1 MDSQSV
7 GNGDDD
13 ATRVRTPDFE
23 ALLAEYLF
31 DREGKTPPSLQHYLA
46 RLPAVADREAFVD
59 LVQQMSY
66 AEQRLGLRLQPEIVL
81 GGRYVLIE
89 AIGSGGMGQVWK
101 ARDQKLQ
108 RVVAIKVLN
117 LAATASFDVDHMV
130 EREGKLL
137 ARLSH
142 PGIVRVQDTGTDG
155 EHRYL
160 VMDLAGG
167 RSLDEVLAELGER
180 KHRGPLTGADLLG
193 LVGAAAPG
201 RAPLVDADDPWP
213 TVVAKIMV
221 ELLRT
226 LEAAHG
232 VSVVHRDLKP
242 ANVRITGGGWPVLLD
257 FGISF
262 TMSQVP
268 GALTKAMCGTLQYFA
283 PEQWDSTMRVD
294 FRTDV
299 YQAGLLLYELLVFRR
314 CFPDDN
320 TGAVM
325 TAARTGTYLRPREID
340 PEVDRV
346 LESGALKAMEVRPER
361 RYQTAEAF
369 RVDLQRHLDGARRKQ
384 RIDFEG
390 AMWNLRRFARKR
402 RVGLLTTAAATVAAV
417 AGFAL
422 SGSGGPNV
430 VHAAG
435 KLVTDQPIRAVV
447 ILRSESNGEPRFKPV
462 GSWQDFVAG
471 EVDLGLANLVDAR
484 TGNLDKLQFQGIF
497 VSLANR
503 KEADGLAEDTRR
515 ALELTHSRDDGLTAE
530 EFARCFRRTGAVR
543 GSATGAH
550 VDVAKVIAGEPWEGV
565 DIRGFP
571 LVLQ

>member
-1 MDSQSV
+1 MNSQPA
-7 GNGDDD
+7 GQGDD
-13 ATRVRTPDFE
+13 AVTRGRPADFE

-31 DREGKTPPSLQHYLA
+31 DREGDAPPPLQHYLA
-46 RLPAVADREAFVD
+46 KLPAVVDREAFVD

-66 AEQRLGLRLQPEIVL
+66 AEQRLPLRLQPDLVL
-81 GGRYVLIE
+81 GGRYLLIE

-108 RVVAIKVLN
+108 HEVAIKVLN
-117 LAATASFDVDHMV
+117 LAATASYDVDRMV
-130 EREGKLL
+130 ERESKLL

-180 KHRGPLTGADLLG
+180 KHRAPLTGADLLH

-201 RAPLVDADDPWP
+201 RAPLVEAHDAWP
-213 TVVAKIMV
+213 TVAAKIMV

-262 TMSQVP
+262 TLSKVP

-283 PEQWDSTMRVD
+283 PEQWDSTLRVD

-299 YQAGLLLYELLVFRR
+299 YQAGLMLYELLVFRR

-325 TAARTGTYLRPREID
+325 TASRTGAYLRPREID

-346 LESGALKAMEVRPER
+346 LESCALKAMEVRPDR
-361 RYQTAEAF
+361 RYQTAESF
-369 RVDLQRHLDGARRKQ
+369 RVDVQRHLDGTRRARP
-384 RIDFEG
+384 IDIEG
-390 AMWNLRRFARKR
+390 AMWNLRRFVRKH
-402 RVGLLTTAAATVAAV
+402 RVTLSTAAAATVAAV
-417 AGFAL
+417 AGFML
-422 SGSGGPNV
+422 SG
-430 VHAAG
+430 AG
-435 KLVTDQPIRAVV
+435 APRVYADENGAVFTKDRIRAVV
-447 ILRSESNGEPRFKPV
+447 IVRTETNGEPRFRPDGPCRDFEV
-462 GSWQDFVAG
+462 GK
-471 EVDLGLANLVDAR
+471 VDLGVTRLVHPTSGD
-484 TGNLDKLQFQGIF
+484 LDRLRYQGIF
-497 VSLANR
+497 VSLDNR
-503 KEADGLAEDTRR
+503 KEADGLAADTRR
-515 ALELTHSRDDGLTAE
+515 ALDLLRGREDGLTAE
-530 EFARCFRRTGAVR
+530 EFRTVFHRTGATR
-543 GSATGAH
+543 GSTPSAH
-550 VDVAKVIAGEPWEGV
+550 VDVAKVIAGEAWEGEG
-565 DIRGFP
+565 IRGF
-571 LVLQ
+571 VLRQ